1 MHHTF
6 AAPDGTELAYRVF
19 GEGAP
24 LICLPGGPMLDS
36 AYLDELGGL
45 SAHRRLVRLDLR
57 GTGSSDVPQD
67 PESYRC
73 DRLVE
78 DVEAL
83 REHLGLDTVDLLAH
97 SAGANL
103 AALYAARH
111 PQRVGRMAL
120 ITPSVFAVGI
130 EVTAEMRLLGARRRS
145 HEPWF
150 AGAFAALEAIL
161 AGQMTPEN
169 WNAIEPFSHGRWDA
183 DAQARKAAEDAS
195 RNTAAAAGY
204 GAEGAYDP
212 AATRA
217 ALDRFDRPVLLLA
230 GKADLGAMPEVV
242 ARYAELFQ
250 DAELVVQRRAGHFPW
265 RDDPE
270 AFTATVAQFLG

>member
-1 MHHTF
+1 MPHFPAYDAT
-6 AAPDGTELAYRVF
+6 DLAYRVV
-19 GEGAP
+19 GDGPP
-24 LICLPGGPMLDS
+24 LICLPGGPMMDS

-45 SAHRRLVRLDLR
+45 SAHRQLILLDLR
-57 GTGSSDVPQD
+57 GTGRSGIPGD
-67 PESYRC
+67 PASYRC
-73 DRLVE
+73 DRLVD

-83 REHLGLDTVDLLAH
+83 REHLGLEQVDLLAH

-111 PQRVGRMAL
+111 PQRVGRL
-120 ITPSVFAVGI
+120 VLVTPSVFAVGI
-130 EVTAEMRLLGARRRS
+130 EVTGEMRIRGARRRA

-150 AGAFAALEAIL
+150 AEAFAALEAIL

-183 DAQARKAAEDAS
+183 EVQARKEAEDAL
-195 RNTAAAAGY
+195 RNSGAASVY

-212 AATRA
+212 AVTRA
-217 ALDRFDRPVLLLA
+217 ALERFDRPAMLVA
-230 GKADLGAMPEVV
+230 GEADLGAMPEVV
-242 ARYAELFQ
+242 AQYGELFP
-250 DAELVVQRRAGHFPW
+250 DAHLVVQKGAGHFPW

-270 AFTATVAQFLG
+270 PFVAAVAQFLG